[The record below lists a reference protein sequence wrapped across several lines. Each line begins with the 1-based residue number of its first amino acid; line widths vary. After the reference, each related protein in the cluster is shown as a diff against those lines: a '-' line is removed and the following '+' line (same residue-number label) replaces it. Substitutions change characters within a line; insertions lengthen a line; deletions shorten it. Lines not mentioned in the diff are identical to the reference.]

1 MNISAP
7 FIKRPIAT
15 VLLTTG
21 LTLAG
26 LLALKILPVAPL
38 PQVDYPT
45 ISVGASMPGA
55 SPEIMAATVAAP
67 LEKRLGII
75 SGVTEMTSTSYL
87 GSAGITLQFDLS
99 RDIDGAARDVQA
111 AINAARA
118 NLPTNLLSNPT
129 YRKVNPS
136 DAPIVILALTSD
148 RERPEQ
154 VYDAASSIMA
164 QKLMQVQ
171 GIGQVIVGGASLP
184 AVRVELNPTALSSY
198 GIGFADVRGAIDS
211 ANVTR
216 PIGKLNGKERLYEI
230 VTNGPLR
237 KAVEYAPLVISY
249 RHGAPVKLSD
259 VALVRDSVQDL
270 RNMGLVNGKRA
281 TPVILFKQPGANIIE
296 TIDNVKKVLPGLAAE
311 MPGDVKVTVAMD
323 RSTTIRASMKEV
335 ERTLMFSG
343 ILVILVVFF
352 FLRNVRATMIP
363 AIAVPVS
370 LIGTFGVMYLL
381 GYSLD
386 NLSLM
391 ALTIATGFVVDDAIV
406 VLENISRH
414 REQGASPVKAAIEG
428 AREVGFTVLSMST
441 SLVAVFI
448 PILLMGGVLGRLF
461 NEFAVTLS
469 VAILV
474 SMVISLTTTP
484 MMCATMLKSPTP
496 LPEGNRSRR
505 ANFFERLH
513 NGYAK
518 SLIVALNHRRIM
530 VSLTVLAVLLTIA
543 LLIVVPKGYFP
554 QQDTGR
560 IGGSILASQ
569 DISFTEMKKKVQ
581 AIGDIIM
588 RDSAVENA
596 VVFTGG
602 GQTIN
607 TGRMFIA
614 LKDFGSNRKVDADQI
629 IARLRK
635 KLGAVPGAQTTL
647 QSTQDVRVGGRMSG
661 GQYQFTLQGEDLK
674 QLNTWAPQIER
685 MLHKIPG
692 IADVSSDQQSHGLS
706 TQLTIDR
713 TTASRL
719 GITPAL
725 IDETLYDAFGQ
736 RAVSIIY
743 TGLNQYRVV
752 MEVESKFWQRPEAL
766 RSIYVRTP
774 DNTQVPM
781 SAFSKFEVL
790 PALLAVNHHAQFPAV
805 TLSFNLGEKVSLGGA
820 VAAITAAMHSTV
832 MPAGMRSG
840 FAGTAQAFQASLAN
854 EPLLLLAALLAVYIV
869 LGILY
874 ESYLHPVTI
883 LSTLPLAGVG
893 AFLAMIVTGTQ
904 FDILSLV
911 GCLLL
916 IGLVK
921 KNGILMIDFALQGQ
935 RKDGLSPR
943 DAIYRASLLRFRP
956 IMMTTMAALFA
967 ALPLALMKGSGYEL
981 RRPLGIAIIGGLM
994 LSQVMTL
1001 YTTPVIYL
1009 YIDRLRVW
1017 TKRNEKKRPEVSG
1030 AIT

>member
-1 MNISAP
+1 MNISAL

-21 LTLAG
+21 LALSG

-38 PQVDYPT
+38 PQVDFPT

-99 RDIDGAARDVQA
+99 RNIDGAARDVQA

-118 NLPTNLLSNPT
+118 DLPTNLLSNPT

-171 GIGQVIVGGASLP
+171 GIGQVVVGGASLP
-184 AVRVELNPTALSSY
+184 AVRVELNPTALSRY

-216 PIGKLNGKERLYEI
+216 PIGKLNGSDRLYEI
-230 VTNGPLR
+230 VSNGPLR
-237 KAVEYAPLVISY
+237 KAAEYAPLIIAY
-249 RHGAPVKLSD
+249 RHGAPVRLSD

-270 RNMGLVNGKRA
+270 RNMGLVNGKAA

-296 TIDNVKKVLPGLAAE
+296 TIDNVKKVLPNLAAE
-311 MPGDVKVTVAMD
+311 MPGDVRVTVVMD
-323 RSTTIRASMKEV
+323 RSTTIRASLKEV
-335 ERTLMFSG
+335 ERTLLFSG
-343 ILVILVVFF
+343 ILVILVVFV
-352 FLRNVRATMIP
+352 FLRNVRATLIP

-414 REQGASPVKAAIEG
+414 RELGKSPVQAAIDG
-428 AREVGFTVLSMST
+428 ANEVGFTVLSMST
-441 SLVAVFI
+441 SLCAVFI

-469 VAILV
+469 VSILV

-484 MMCATMLKSPTP
+484 MMCATIMRPSK
-496 LPEGNRSRR
+496 PEPKGMHRPDL
-505 ANFFERLH
+505 FERLH

-518 SLIVALNHRRIM
+518 SLTVALRHRRIM
-530 VSLTVLAVLLTIA
+530 ASLTFLAVAATIV
-543 LLIVVPKGYFP
+543 LFILVPKGFFP

-560 IGGSILASQ
+560 IMGSILASQ

-588 RDSAVENA
+588 RDSAVDNA

-614 LKDFGSNRKVDADQI
+614 LKDFGSRKVDADQI
-629 IARLRK
+629 IARLRR
-635 KLGAVPGAQTTL
+635 KLAMVPGAQTYL

-661 GQYQFTLQGEDLK
+661 GQYQFTLQGEDLTK
-674 QLNTWAPQIER
+674 LDTWAPQVEK

-692 IADVSSDQQSHGLS
+692 IEDVSSDEQSHGLS

-713 TTASRL
+713 PTASRL

-736 RAVSIIY
+736 RAISIIY

-752 MEVESKFWQRPEAL
+752 MEVESKFWQRPSAL
-766 RSIYVRTP
+766 REIYVRTP
-774 DNTQVPM
+774 DSTQVPM
-781 SAFSKFEVL
+781 AAFSKFEVL

-805 TLSFNLGEKVSLGGA
+805 TLSFNLGEKASLGKA
-820 VAAITAAMHSTV
+820 VAAITAAMRSTV
-832 MPAGMRSG
+832 MPGGMRSS
-840 FAGTAQAFQASLAN
+840 FAGTAQAFQASLEN
-854 EPLLLLAALLAVYIV
+854 EPLLILAALLAVYIV

-874 ESYLHPVTI
+874 ESYLHPLTI
-883 LSTLPLAGVG
+883 LSTLPSAGVG

-921 KNGILMIDFALQGQ
+921 KNGILIVDFALQGQ
-935 RKDGLSPR
+935 RNEGLTPR

-967 ALPLALMKGSGYEL
+967 AVPLAVMKGTGYEL

-1009 YIDRLRVW
+1009 YIDRLRNRM
-1017 TKRNEKKRPEVSG
+1017 KRKKQK
-1030 AIT
+1030 

>member
-21 LTLAG
+21 LTVAG

-38 PQVDYPT
+38 PQVDFPT
-45 ISVGASMPGA
+45 ISVSASMPGA

-75 SGVTEMTSTSYL
+75 SGVIEMTSTSYL
-87 GSAGITLQFDLS
+87 GTAGITLQFDLS
-99 RDIDGAARDVQA
+99 RNIDGAARDVQA
-111 AINAARA
+111 AINAAHA
-118 NLPTNLLSNPT
+118 DLPSNLLSNPT

-184 AVRVELNPTALSSY
+184 AVRVELNPTVLSSY

-216 PIGKLNGKERLYEI
+216 PIGKLNGKDRLYEI

-237 KAVEYAPLVISY
+237 KAAEYAPLVISY
-249 RHGAPVKLSD
+249 RNGAPVKLSD

-270 RNMGLVNGKRA
+270 RNMGLVNGKLA

-311 MPGDVKVTVAMD
+311 MPGDVKVTVVMD
-323 RSTTIRASMKEV
+323 RSTTIRASLKEV
-335 ERTLMFSG
+335 ERTLLFSG
-343 ILVILVVFF
+343 ILVILVVFV

-414 REQGASPVKAAIEG
+414 REQGKPPVQAAIDG
-428 AREVGFTVLSMST
+428 AREVEFTVLSMST

-484 MMCATMLKSPTP
+484 MMCATMLKSYTP
-496 LPEGNRSRR
+496 LPEGSRSHR
-505 ANFFERLH
+505 ADFFERLH
-513 NGYAK
+513 EGYAK
-518 SLIVALNHRRIM
+518 SLEVALRHRRVM
-530 VSLTVLAVLLTIA
+530 VSLTFLAVAATIV
-543 LLIVVPKGYFP
+543 LFILVPKGFFP

-560 IGGSILASQ
+560 IMGSILASQ
-569 DISFTEMKKKVQ
+569 DISFSEMKKKVQ

-614 LKDFGSNRKVDADQI
+614 LKDFSGRKFDADQI

-635 KLGAVPGAQTTL
+635 KLAMVPGAQTYL

-674 QLNTWAPQIER
+674 QLNTWAPQVER

-774 DNTQVPM
+774 DSSQVPM

-805 TLSFNLGEKVSLGGA
+805 TLSFNLGEKASLGGA
-820 VAAITAAMHSTV
+820 VTAITTAMRSAV
-832 MPAGMRSG
+832 MPGGMRSG

-854 EPLLLLAALLAVYIV
+854 EPLLILAALLAVYIV

-874 ESYLHPVTI
+874 ESYLHPLTI
-883 LSTLPLAGVG
+883 LSTLPSAGVG

-967 ALPLALMKGSGYEL
+967 ALPLALMKGTGYEL

-994 LSQVMTL
+994 VSQVMTL
-1001 YTTPVIYL
+1001 FTTPVIYL

-1017 TKRNEKKRPEVSG
+1017 TKRKGRKRPEISG
-1030 AIT
+1030 TTL